1 MQRHQNYHHIFQN
14 EGMNICEYG
23 MKHSNAEIRTICD
36 SLIKEFAKYDDSF
49 GAFAL
54 LISNLKVQI
63 KNSPN
68 LFLPNPSFS
77 AIRHFAEKNEHTCNV
92 LIALGITEALMT
104 GLREDAWQSGCF
116 NLVTYIGNAGLVCTN
131 RMAERHLIPIIGEN
145 FNILVFQ
152 EKFPELL
159 KNVTYIEPV
168 ARLFQFKNVSPIQDE
183 IRGHLL
189 NLMRSRADVFE
200 KKHYLMAKN
209 LNVKKEKEVQEFL
222 EFITALGK
230 KTPVK

>member
-1 MQRHQNYHHIFQN
+1 
-14 EGMNICEYG
+14 
-23 MKHSNAEIRTICD
+23 
-36 SLIKEFAKYDDSF
+36 
-49 GAFAL
+49 
-54 LISNLKVQI
+54 
-63 KNSPN
+63 
-68 LFLPNPSFS
+68 
-77 AIRHFAEKNEHTCNV
+77 
-92 LIALGITEALMT
+92 MT